1 MPESNDYTLSA
12 ITWTMCLCGKYQ
24 YWKEKNTEAVHKNM
38 EQVIE
43 IGKDVQ
49 SIESLYKEKLFQRN
63 KLEQKLMETMQTLVG
78 VRVEQPHIWK
88 HIDKKN
94 VK

>member
-1 MPESNDYTLSA
+1 M
-12 ITWTMCLCGKYQ
+12 
-24 YWKEKNTEAVHKNM
+24 
-38 EQVIE
+38 E

>member
-1 MPESNDYTLSA
+1 M
-12 ITWTMCLCGKYQ
+12 Q
-24 YWKEKNTEAVHKNM
+24 
-38 EQVIE
+38 

-49 SIESLYKEKLFQRN
+49 SIEELYKEKLFQRN
-63 KLEQKLMETMQTLVG
+63 KLEQKLMETMQTLV
-78 VRVEQPHIWK
+78 VIRVEQPHTWK